1 MEYVRDSLYLEEFV
15 YSTPLPTLA
24 FLTKE
29 TQQQLVAE
37 SIMARY
43 VACSLYP
50 NPSFRIGP
58 LGQALHLPSLVSV
71 ASPVLSPIIQA
82 PATMCYVHY
91 SLSAH
96 WLRAGL

>member
-50 NPSFRIGP
+50 NPSFRTHSISSLRNRP
-58 LGQALHLPSLVSV
+58 LEVMDTRKNA
-71 ASPVLSPIIQA
+71 AR
-82 PATMCYVHY
+82 MR
-91 SLSAH
+91 
-96 WLRAGL
+96 WWKK